1 MMLETTKAEE
11 MVDLMDFEKVIWL
24 VSMMVLC
31 LDYCWVELMGQL
43 MEYEKEEYSAGLM
56 GHLMGGLSVV
66 S

>member
-43 MEYEKEEYSAGLM
+43 MEY
-56 GHLMGGLSVV
+56 
-66 S
+66 